1 MSSHFGRK
9 LRILHPDNFMFTPSQ
24 SSSLSR
30 IILAM
35 TGASGMAYALTLLQ
49 ALIQN
54 TQVQTHLII
63 SQAAATVLDL
73 EAGISVRNLPVDKV
87 WMHDCQNLAAP
98 PASGSW
104 SHQGMV
110 VCPCSM
116 ASLAAINHGYGQN
129 LIHRAADVTIK
140 EKRPLILVARETPL
154 SPVHLRNMLG
164 LAQSGATI
172 LPACPG
178 FYHGPKT
185 IQDLINQLVGRI
197 LDHLGLNHSLSPRW
211 GEES

>member
-1 MSSHFGRK
+1 M
-9 LRILHPDNFMFTPSQ
+9 RILHLDYFMLTPSQ
-24 SSSLSR
+24 SSGVSR

-35 TGASGMAYALTLLQ
+35 TGASGIDYALTLLQ
-49 ALIQN
+49 ALTQN
-54 TQVQTHLII
+54 PKVQPHLIV
-63 SQAAATVLDL
+63 SQSATTVMKL
-73 EAGISVRNLPVDKV
+73 ETGKSLQNIQVEGLQV
-87 WMHDCQNLAAP
+87 HDCHDLAAP

-116 ASLAAINHGYGQN
+116 ASLATINHGSGYN

-140 EKRPLILVARETPL
+140 EKRPLILVPRETPL
-154 SPVHLRNMLG
+154 SPIHLGNMLG
-164 LAQSGATI
+164 LAQAGATI

-197 LDHLGLNHSLSPRW
+197 LDQLGLTHSLSPRW